1 MKIVSG
7 EKMGE
12 IDGEAINRFGIPG
25 LMLMENAGLQVVR
38 LIQELRPDRN
48 RGRVAIF
55 CGRGN
60 NGGDGFVIARHLGR
74 LGYRVTTWALDQA
87 SAYKGDAAVNY
98 QILLRQGVEVFQ
110 LKEDNPL
117 AFTRDLGTD
126 DLIVD
131 ALLGTGLQR
140 PVSGLLAEVI
150 AALNDSAAK
159 TVSVDIPS
167 GVSAS
172 TGEVLGTAVQAHYTV
187 TFALPKRGLLLFPG
201 AAHTG
206 RLIVADIGMP
216 AELTSAAELRENLIT
231 GPFVQSCLP
240 DRLQDGHK
248 GTYGRALILAGSPGM
263 TGAAALAG
271 ESALRGGAGLVYV
284 GTAEEL
290 RPVLEAKLKEVI
302 VWGFPGDGQGNLTA
316 ESSGRAS
323 QLAGTCQA
331 LALGPGL
338 QPTPDTLQLLKNLCG
353 EIFVPLVVDA
363 GGLGAL
369 ALEPQFLK
377 QPAQRAPL
385 ILTPHPGEMS
395 RLVGRSITEVQQQRW
410 ALAAEKARE
419 WRATVVLKGAHTV
432 IARPDGELYLNPTGN
447 PLLSTAGTGDLLTGL
462 ITALAAQGLE
472 AAEAALCGTYL
483 HGLAADLL
491 LENSGPRG
499 FLAGDVLD
507 YIPAAFNRIH
517 ALPPLESSTHL
528 YVRACLNVNK
538 G

>member
-7 EKMGE
+7 EKMGA
-12 IDGEAINRFGIPG
+12 IDGEAMSRFGIPG
-25 LMLMENAGLQVVR
+25 LVLMENAGLQVVQ
-38 LIQELRPDRN
+38 LIQKIHPSRN

-60 NGGDGFVIARHLGR
+60 NGGDGFVIARHLRR
-74 LGYRVTTWALDQA
+74 LGYRITIWALEQV
-87 SAYKGDAAVNY
+87 SAYQGDAAVNY
-98 QILLRQGVEVFQ
+98 QILLRQGEEVLS
-110 LKEDNPL
+110 LKKNNPL
-117 AFTRDLGTD
+117 AFIEDLEAD

-131 ALLGTGLQR
+131 ALLGTGLRR
-140 PVSGLLAEVI
+140 PVSGPLAEVI
-150 AALNDSAAK
+150 TALNSSEAE
-159 TVSVDIPS
+159 VISVDIPS

-172 TGEVLGTAVQAHYTV
+172 TGEVLGVAVQAHHTV

-201 AAHTG
+201 AACTG

-216 AELTSAAELRENLIT
+216 AELTTAAELRENLVT
-231 GPFVQSCLP
+231 VNFVQACLP
-240 DRLQDGHK
+240 LQRLDGHK

-271 ESALRGGAGLVYV
+271 EAALRGGAGLVYV

-302 VWGFPGDGQGNLTA
+302 VRGFPGDGRGNLT
-316 ESSGRAS
+316 EKGSGKIMQSA
-323 QLAGTCQA
+323 AACQA

-338 QPTPDTLQLLKNLCG
+338 QPTPETLYLFKNLCK
-353 EIFVPLVVDA
+353 EVSVPLVVDA
-363 GGLGAL
+363 GALGAL

-377 QPAQRAPL
+377 QIAGKAPL

-395 RLVGRSITEVQQQRW
+395 RLVGDSVSGVQRKRW
-410 ALAAEKARE
+410 TLAVDKAQE
-419 WRATVVLKGAHTV
+419 WQAVVVLKGAHTV
-432 IARPDGELYLNPTGN
+432 IALPDGELYLNPTGN

-472 AAEAALCGTYL
+472 AAQAAICGAYL

-491 LENSGPRG
+491 QAHSGSRG
-499 FLAGDVLD
+499 FIAGDVLNF
-507 YIPAAFNRIH
+507 IPAAFKKVL
-517 ALPPLESSTHL
+517 ALPSAETGLHF
-528 YVRACLNVNK
+528 YVRA